1 MAKIKER
8 IGIEI
13 GIGIGDKVGIEFSK
27 DDINSPETQIWT
39 GGAAYQGRK

>member
-27 DDINSPETQIWT
+27 DDINSPETQIWPDISYM
-39 GGAAYQGRK
+39 GNIL